1 MNAAVAGIPAEKG
14 NTEEVEFV
22 HITGSR
28 LMRCVLD
35 HGPSVLLAIVLLMT
49 VGVACT
55 GARAAPQ
62 SETVVADAITEPT
75 PVADSIDGAT
85 WILETIDGQPPVA
98 GTRLTLTIHGPRF
111 GGFDGCNTFGG
122 QHQSGT
128 PVVEPD
134 GTISVPEFVI
144 NDAGCPTDV
153 VLDQANRY
161 LEAMTQEAR
170 ARVVDDHLHIVNDA
184 GEVALVFA
192 RDDNRVIVRRIEL
205 AGTGWRLVDRD
216 RIYGQRPTILVFLD
230 DRAAVATTAC
240 RDHALGYTANAGR
253 MRILYTRTAGSA
265 EACSRDAIDREHLF
279 IEDFGWANE
288 YSAHF
293 VQGVLRSLRMVVRTS
308 RGKTLTF
315 QPLPQIPPGAISD
328 GQWTFVRFLEPR
340 SGRPG
345 MRWVEPTHAAPGSDI
360 TAAFDGQT
368 VAGELGCHQY
378 VYRAAGGE
386 ATTLVGP
393 NGSMS
398 MSEATLSTNNTC
410 DGQADFSPRQRHYL
424 DLLATAERYHVFDDR
439 LVIRTNKSET
449 LMFRAEDSPPPT
461 RPAPAG
467 ADYRIKDLEAWLT
480 AVEEA
485 AGRDSGIFMTSI
497 DERNK
502 RLRIGM
508 RPLRGV
514 LERMEAA
521 IAASGVPREA
531 VVIEMGC
538 DADGLSRFDKGKS
551 PNRAF
556 LAAIS
561 YSLEAPSQVAYGE
574 TVHMNLTLRNISDEP
589 VLVPMGGI
597 PAHDFA
603 VATADGE
610 NIWRWQCGQ
619 IILGIMGG
627 ETLEPGE
634 ELELNGQWDQVD
646 HRGEPV
652 PPGAHLIKGI
662 LEMEHPERLVTP
674 SHELQVLR

>member
-1 MNAAVAGIPAEKG
+1 M
-14 NTEEVEFV
+14 EFV

-55 GARAAPQ
+55 GTRAAPQ

-75 PVADSIDGAT
+75 PTVASIDGAT
-85 WILETIDGQPPVA
+85 WILETIDGQPPIA
-98 GTRLTLTIHGPRF
+98 GTHLTLTIHGPRF
-111 GGFDGCNTFGG
+111 GGFDGCNSFGG

-128 PVVEPD
+128 PVVRSD
-134 GTISVPEFVI
+134 GTISVPEFAI
-144 NDAGCPTDV
+144 TAAGCPTDA

-170 ARVVDDHLHIVNDA
+170 AQVVDDHLHIVNDA

-192 RDDNRVIVRRIEL
+192 RDDNPVIVRRIEL

-216 RIYGQRPTILVFLD
+216 GIYGEPPTTLVFLS
-230 DRAAVATTAC
+230 DRAAVGTTAC
-240 RDHALGYTANAGR
+240 RDYAMGYTAKSGR
-253 MRILYTRTAGSA
+253 IRIPYQGMAGSA
-265 EACSRDAIDREHLF
+265 EPCLGDAIYREHLF
-279 IEDFGWANE
+279 VEHFGWANE
-288 YSAHF
+288 YSTHY
-293 VQGVLRSLRMVVRTS
+293 VQGALRSLRLVVRTS

-315 QPLPQIPPGAISD
+315 EPLPQPPGAISN
-328 GQWTFVRFLEPR
+328 GRWTFIRSLEPR
-340 SGRPG
+340 SGRSG

-360 TAAFDGQT
+360 TAAFDESTVEGQ
-368 VAGELGCHQY
+368 LGCY
-378 VYRAAGGE
+378 SYAYL
-386 ATTLVGP
+386 ATGVEGAILVGP

-410 DGQADFSPRQRHYL
+410 DGQADFSSHQRHYL
-424 DLLATAERYHVFDDR
+424 DLLATAERYHILDDR
-439 LVIRTNKSET
+439 LVIRTNKSEA

-467 ADYRIKDLEAWLT
+467 ADYSIKDLEAWLT

-502 RLRIGM
+502 RIRIGM
-508 RPLRGV
+508 RPLRGA
-514 LERMEAA
+514 LERIEAA
-521 IAASGVPREA
+521 IASADVPREA
-531 VVIEMGC
+531 VVIEMRC
-538 DADGLSRFDKGKS
+538 DPDELNGLSKGEF
-551 PNRAF
+551 PNQEF

-561 YSLEAPSQVAYGE
+561 YSLEAPFQVAYGE
-574 TVHMNLTLRNISDEP
+574 TVHMKLTLRNISDEP

-619 IILGIMGG
+619 IILQPLVGK
-627 ETLEPGE
+627 TLEPGE
-634 ELELNGQWDQVD
+634 ELELVGQWEQGNN
-646 HRGEPV
+646 RGEPV
-652 PPGAHLIKGI
+652 PSGAYLIKGI
-662 LEMEHPERLVTP
+662 LKMEHPEIGDAIP
-674 SHELQVLR
+674 

>member
-1 MNAAVAGIPAEKG
+1 
-14 NTEEVEFV
+14 
-22 HITGSR
+22 
-28 LMRCVLD
+28 
-35 HGPSVLLAIVLLMT
+35 
-49 VGVACT
+49 
-55 GARAAPQ
+55 
-62 SETVVADAITEPT
+62 
-75 PVADSIDGAT
+75 
-85 WILETIDGQPPVA
+85 ILETIDGQPPVA

-111 GGFDGCNTFGG
+111 GGFDGCNSFGG

-134 GTISVPEFVI
+134 GSISAPPFAI
-144 NDAGCPTDV
+144 TAAGCPTDV

-170 ARVVDDHLHIVNDA
+170 ARVVDDHLHIVNDT
-184 GEVALVFA
+184 GEVALAFA
-192 RDDNRVIVRRIEL
+192 KDDNPVIVRRIEL

-216 RIYGQRPTILVFLD
+216 GIYGERPTILVFLD
-230 DRAAVATTAC
+230 DRAAVATSC
-240 RDHALGYTANAGR
+240 RDYALGYTANAGR

-265 EACSRDAIDREHLF
+265 EACSRDPFDRELLF
-279 IEDFGWANE
+279 IDDFVWANE
-288 YSAHF
+288 YSTHF

-308 RGKTLTF
+308 RSKTLTF
-315 QPLPQIPPGAISD
+315 QPLPQIPPDAISD
-328 GQWTFVRFLEPR
+328 GQWTFIRSLEPR
-340 SGRPG
+340 SGRSG
-345 MRWVEPTHAAPGSDI
+345 MRWVEPTHAATGSDI
-360 TAAFDGQT
+360 TAAFDEST
-368 VAGELGCHQY
+368 VAGELGCNRYAYH
-378 VYRAAGGE
+378 ATGGE
-386 ATTLVGP
+386 GAVLVGP

-398 MSEATLSTNNTC
+398 LSEATLSTNNTC
-410 DGQADFSPRQRHYL
+410 DSQADFSPHQRHYL
-424 DLLATAERYHVFDDR
+424 DLLAAAERYHVFEDR
-439 LVIRTNKSET
+439 LVIRTNT
-449 LMFRAEDSPPPT
+449 GDALMFRAEDSPPPT

-467 ADYRIKDLEAWLT
+467 ADYSIKDLEAWLT

-502 RLRIGM
+502 RIQIRM
-508 RPLRGV
+508 RPLRGA

-521 IAASGVPREA
+521 MATVGVPREA

-538 DADGLSRFDKGKS
+538 DADGLSRFDKGES
-551 PNRAF
+551 PNQAF

-589 VLVPMGGI
+589 SQFYMGGI

-610 NIWRWQCGQ
+610 NIWRWQCRQ
-619 IILGIMGG
+619 IILGLMGG

-634 ELELNGQWDQVD
+634 ELELSGQWEQVD

-652 PPGAHLIKGI
+652 PAGTYLIRGI
-662 LEMEHPERLVTP
+662 LEMEHPEKLVTP
-674 SHELQVLR
+674 SH

>member
-1 MNAAVAGIPAEKG
+1 M
-14 NTEEVEFV
+14 EFV
-22 HITGSR
+22 RINGSR
-28 LMRCVLD
+28 LTRFMPA
-35 HGPSVLLAIVLLMT
+35 HGPTVLLAIVLLMT

-55 GARAAPQ
+55 GMSTAPQ
-62 SETVVADAITEPT
+62 SEIAVATEAPEPT
-75 PVADSIDGAT
+75 LTVASIDGAT
-85 WILETIDGQPPVA
+85 WNLEIIDGQPPID
-98 GTRLTLTIHGPRF
+98 GTYATLSIDGPRF
-111 GGFDGCNTFGG
+111 GGFDGCNSFGG

-128 PVVEPD
+128 PVVRSD
-134 GTISVPEFVI
+134 GTISAPEFAI
-144 NDAGCPTDV
+144 TAAGCPTDA

-170 ARVVDDHLHIVNDA
+170 AQVVDDQLHVIDSF
-184 GEVALVFA
+184 GDVALVFA
-192 RDDNRVIVRRIEL
+192 RQTPLAGRPIEL
-205 AGTGWRLVDRD
+205 AGTSWRLVDRD
-216 RIYGQRPTILVFLD
+216 GIYGERPTTLVFLS
-230 DRAAVATTAC
+230 DRAAVGTTAC
-240 RDHALGYTANAGR
+240 RDYAMGYTANSGR
-253 MRILYTRTAGSA
+253 IRIPYQGMAGSA
-265 EACSRDAIDREHLF
+265 EPCSRDATHREHLF

-288 YSAHF
+288 YSTHY

-315 QPLPQIPPGAISD
+315 EPLPQPPGAISN
-328 GQWTFVRFLEPR
+328 GRWTFIRSLEPR
-340 SGRPG
+340 SGRSG
-345 MRWVEPTHAAPGSDI
+345 MRWVEPAHAAPGSDI

-378 VYRAAGGE
+378 VYHAAGGE

-393 NGSMS
+393 DGSMS

-410 DGQADFSPRQRHYL
+410 DGQSGFSPQQRHYL
-424 DLLATAERYHVFDDR
+424 DLLATAERYHILDDR
-439 LVIRTNKSET
+439 LVIRTNKSEA

-467 ADYRIKDLEAWLT
+467 ADYSIKDLEAWLT

-502 RLRIGM
+502 RIRIGM
-508 RPLRGV
+508 RPLRGA

-521 IAASGVPREA
+521 IAAADVPREA
-531 VVIEMGC
+531 VVIEMRC
-538 DADGLSRFDKGKS
+538 DPDELNGLSKGEF
-551 PNRAF
+551 PNQEF

-561 YSLEAPSQVAYGE
+561 YSLEAPFQVAYGE
-574 TVHMNLTLRNISDEP
+574 TVHMKLTLRNISDEP
-589 VLVPMGGI
+589 VLVPMGGL

-619 IILGIMGG
+619 IILGLMGG

-634 ELELNGQWDQVD
+634 ELELVGEWEQVD

-652 PPGAHLIKGI
+652 PAGTYLIRGI
-662 LEMEHPERLVTP
+662 LKMEPSERLVTP
-674 SHELQVLR
+674 PRELQVLK